1 MAAAAARLYPKV
13 LKFWEEVLEGTAT
26 YEQDGKKF
34 LKYTTEDRFEGAK
47 AFLEKRKPRWQG
59 R

>member
-1 MAAAAARLYPKV
+1 VALRYAKEAVVKGLELPLADGLR
-13 LKFWEEVLEGTAT
+13 LEGDLST
-26 YEQDGKKF
+26 
-34 LKYTTEDRFEGAK
+34 LLRTTEDRLEGAK